1 MSVLGQDYDKVLEKL
16 EPNSF
21 DKKQV
26 LLFTKEAKVYK
37 WYNSEYEF
45 RSGISW
51 LKTLELSES
60 DEVIYGVG
68 IDKLQGYMLFAFSNG
83 KVAKINLSAY
93 DTKTERKQLL
103 NAFNTEATLIFIKY
117 VSQDIDIMLTGSSG
131 KALIIN
137 TSIINPLDTKSSRG
151 VQILKLKPSTHA
163 EKVYL
168 LDEIDIQDVSYY
180 KRDAAAVGYYLKP
193 EDRLIKKEFIQ
204 ENIG

>member
-1 MSVLGQDYDKVLEKL
+1 MSNMAQDYEEVLKKL

-51 LKTLELSES
+51 LKSLDISEN

-68 IDKLQGYMLFAFSNG
+68 MDKPQGYMLFAFANG
-83 KVAKINLSAY
+83 KVAKINIGAY
-93 DTKTERKQLL
+93 ETKTERKQLL
-103 NAFNTEATLIFIKY
+103 NAFNAEAPLIFIKY
-117 VSQDIDIMLTGSSG
+117 ILQDLDIMLTGSSG
-131 KALIIN
+131 KALIVN

-163 EKVYL
+163 ERVYL
-168 LDEIDIQDVSYY
+168 LNEVELQDISYY
-180 KRDAAAVGYYLKP
+180 KREAAAVGYYLKP
-193 EDRLIKKEFIQ
+193 EDRLIKKEFID
-204 ENIG
+204 EKIG